1 MTAPE
6 TLYILDGSY
15 YIFRA
20 FYAIQSLSNSKGMP
34 TNGLYAF
41 TSMLL
46 NVIRDQ
52 QPNHLIV
59 TFDPPG
65 DTFRHT
71 LYAPYKANRESP
83 PDELRT
89 QMPHFRRIVKA
100 LNIPV
105 IEVPSFEADDVIG
118 TIVRSPI
125 RDGMRVVVLTGDK
138 DLYQLVDEQTVL
150 VDSMRNKEVGL
161 NEVLERFQVTPD
173 KVADVLALAG
183 DTSDNVPGIPGIG
196 EKTAG
201 NLIKEFGSVE
211 NLLANIDKVSGAK
224 RKENLTN
231 FADQARLSLELVTIK
246 CDVPYALTP
255 EQMVLQQPNFAEFNA
270 LCAEF
275 EFNRFPAFLREL
287 FPEASAERAHK
298 TPVEATYQTI
308 WTSEELQTLVDAM
321 RTTKC
326 FALDV
331 ETTSL
336 NPLDADLVG
345 IAISTEAHTAAY
357 IPVGHLDISAANQ
370 LPLDEVLAALKPILE
385 DAQYEMIAQNGAY
398 ETRVFDKYGITLRSL
413 KFDTMLA
420 AFLLDPNRR
429 RYGLDAMATEF
440 LGQTALLFSEVAG
453 SGKSQITFD
462 QVPVD
467 VATRYACE
475 DADYTLQLAEL
486 FTPQLEEQNLLSLL
500 RDIEVPLSK
509 VLAGMEQVG
518 VQVDVDFLQ
527 TLSVEFRARLAE
539 LETQIYAAAGREFLI
554 SSPLQ
559 LRTIL
564 FEELDLPVIKRTKT
578 GPSTDQDVLEALAD
592 RHPLPRL
599 ILEHRHYAKLRS
611 TYVDAL
617 PLLVHPKTGRVH
629 TSFNQAVAAT
639 GRLSSSDPNL
649 QNIPVRSEDGRRI
662 RRAFV
667 PREGWVLLG
676 GDYSQIELRILAHM
690 SGDPVLIDA
699 FVQGEDIHR
708 RTAAEIF
715 GVETDAVTAEQRD
728 AAKAINFGLIYG
740 MGARRLA
747 DEIHVSNVQAQG
759 YIDQYFERI
768 AGVKPFLDGLVETAR
783 ERGFAETLAGRRRPI
798 PELQQSNKRFAAQG
812 ERLAMNTPIQGT
824 AADLIKLAMIEIEQ
838 RLAAEGFA
846 AELLIQVHD
855 ELVFEAPP
863 EEADRL
869 EAMVR
874 DAMESVWKLSV
885 PLRVDFVRGPSWA
898 EMQ

>member
-20 FYAIQSLSNSKGMP
+20 FYAIRSLSNSKGMP
-34 TNGLYAF
+34 TNGLFAF

-52 QPNHLIV
+52 QPHHLV
-59 TFDPPG
+59 MTFDPPG
-65 DTFRHT
+65 DTFRHA
-71 LYAPYKANRESP
+71 LYEPYKANRESP
-83 PDELRT
+83 PDELRV

-105 IEVPSFEADDVIG
+105 IEVPTFEADDVIA
-118 TIVRSPI
+118 TIVRSPV
-125 RDGMRVVVLTGDK
+125 RKGVKVVVLTGDK
-138 DLYQLVDEQTVL
+138 DLYQLVDENTTL
-150 VDSMRNKEVGL
+150 VDSMRDKEVTI
-161 NEVLERFQVTPD
+161 ETVFERFQVGPSQ
-173 KVADVLALAG
+173 VADVLALAG
-183 DTSDNVPGIPGIG
+183 DTSDNVPGVPGIG

-231 FADQARLSLELVTIK
+231 FADQARLSLELVTVK
-246 CDVPYALTP
+246 DDVPLSLTP
-255 EQMVLQQPNFAEFNA
+255 EEMVLETPDFEAFNA

-275 EFNRFPAFLREL
+275 EFNRFPRVLREL
-287 FPEASAERAHK
+287 FPDASKDRVEHA
-298 TPVEATYQTI
+298 PVDSDYQTI
-308 WTSEELQTLVDAM
+308 WTMEELRALIAQM
-321 RTTKC
+321 KETKR
-326 FALDV
+326 FALDL

-336 NPLDADLVG
+336 DPLDAALVG
-345 IAISTEAHTAAY
+345 IAISVEAHKAFY
-357 IPVGHLDISAANQ
+357 IPVGHLDISGANQ
-370 LPLDEVLAALKPILE
+370 LTVEAVLSELKPILE
-385 DAQYEMIAQNGAY
+385 DASYTMLAQNGAY
-398 ETRVFDKYGITLRSL
+398 ETRVFQAYGVTLRAL
-413 KFDTMLA
+413 RFDTMLA
-420 AFLLDPNRR
+420 AFLIDPNRR

-440 LGQTALLFSEVAG
+440 LGRTALLFSEVAG
-453 SGKSQITFD
+453 SGKSQVTFD

-475 DADYTLQLAEL
+475 DADYTLQLADL
-486 FTPQLEEQNLLSLL
+486 FTPQLEEMEMMGLLE
-500 RDIEVPLSK
+500 DMEVPLSK
-509 VLAGMEQVG
+509 VLAKMEHAG
-518 VQVDVDFLQ
+518 VRVDVDFLK
-527 TLSVEFRARLAE
+527 TLSVEFGEHIERLE
-539 LETQIYAAAGREFLI
+539 KEIYEAAGREFLV

-564 FEELDLPVIKRTKT
+564 FDELDLPVIKRTKT

-592 RHPLPRL
+592 QHPLPRL

-639 GRLSSSDPNL
+639 GRLSSSSPNL

-667 PREGWVLLG
+667 PREGWTLLG

-715 GVETDAVTAEQRD
+715 ELAKDEVTPAQRD

-747 DEIHVSNVQAQG
+747 DEIGVSSAEAQR

-768 AGVKPFLDGLVETAR
+768 ERVKPFLDGQVELAR
-783 ERGFAETLAGRRRPI
+783 EKGYARTLAGRRRPI
-798 PELQQSNKRFAAQG
+798 PEIRQSNPRSVAQG
-812 ERLAMNTPIQGT
+812 ERLAKNTPIQGS
-824 AADLIKLAMIEIEQ
+824 AADLIKIAMIAIDR
-838 RLAAEGFA
+838 RLAEEGLA
-846 AELLIQVHD
+846 STMLIQVHD
-855 ELVFEAPP
+855 ELLFEAPLD
-863 EEADRL
+863 EVDRL
-869 EAMVR
+869 EALVR
-874 DAMESVWKLSV
+874 EEMEGVWSLSV
-885 PLRVDFVRGPSWA
+885 PLKVDFVRGNSWA
-898 EMQ
+898 EMD